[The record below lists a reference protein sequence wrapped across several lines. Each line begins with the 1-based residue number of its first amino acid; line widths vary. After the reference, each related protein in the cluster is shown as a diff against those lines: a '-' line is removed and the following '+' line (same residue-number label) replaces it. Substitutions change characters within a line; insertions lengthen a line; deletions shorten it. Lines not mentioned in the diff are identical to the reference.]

1 MRQTNYD
8 AVVRCTNLF
17 YSFFLVLC
25 KLAVL
30 PILSTVFT
38 EVSSILN
45 AAMLSAVL
53 WSANLDE
60 VF

>member
-1 MRQTNYD
+1 M
-8 AVVRCTNLF
+8 F

-25 KLAVL
+25 KLTV
-30 PILSTVFT
+30 PPVLSTKFT

-45 AAMLSAVL
+45 AAMLSTVMCG
-53 WSANLDE
+53 SANLVE